1 MDKWKRY
8 ELVAMLQGGNQKAS
22 EYFAKNKVPL
32 DGKIPEKV
40 SGSPCI
46 VSWRFPTPV
55 QHATRCLARPKTAD
69 MFHTPTPRSPA
80 ARRCSTT
87 RALLQPTSKS
97 SCVPSRMTCAKTPQ
111 STPRRTRRAA
121 GAARG

>member
-40 SGSPCI
+40 SNLKDI
-46 VSWRFPTPV
+46 
-55 QHATRCLARPKTAD
+55 H
-69 MFHTPTPRSPA
+69 
-80 ARRCSTT
+80 
-87 RALLQPTSKS
+87 
-97 SCVPSRMTCAKTPQ
+97 
-111 STPRRTRRAA
+111 
-121 GAARG
+121 